1 VCSEGRAKWKN
12 RRSIIARKYVQILE
26 RNRRASNHRSH
37 LALIPLEKLF
47 SERDDIL
54 LYKEKSSSTYADPS
68 GDPFEH
74 VLDDPLVV
82 TSPHSQRQSGPDDPH
97 WKIPP
102 SEWSTVLDR
111 IDQGESLR
119 KVARDYNVSYEAVRR
134 VICAARHR

>member
-1 VCSEGRAKWKN
+1 M
-12 RRSIIARKYVQILE
+12 
-26 RNRRASNHRSH
+26 
-37 LALIPLEKLF
+37 

-68 GDPFEH
+68 RDPFEK
-74 VLDDPLVV
+74 VLDDRIVVPL
-82 TSPHSQRQSGPDDPH
+82 PHSQRQPGPDDPH

-119 KVARDYNVSYEAVRR
+119 KVARDYNVSYEAIRR
-134 VICAARHR
+134 VICAARRR

>member
-1 VCSEGRAKWKN
+1 M
-12 RRSIIARKYVQILE
+12 
-26 RNRRASNHRSH
+26 
-37 LALIPLEKLF
+37 

-68 GDPFEH
+68 RDPFEK
-74 VLDDPLVV
+74 VLDDRIVVPL
-82 TSPHSQRQSGPDDPH
+82 PHSQRQPGPDDPH

-119 KVARDYNVSYEAVRR
+119 KIARDYNASYEAIRR
-134 VICAARHR
+134 VICAARRH